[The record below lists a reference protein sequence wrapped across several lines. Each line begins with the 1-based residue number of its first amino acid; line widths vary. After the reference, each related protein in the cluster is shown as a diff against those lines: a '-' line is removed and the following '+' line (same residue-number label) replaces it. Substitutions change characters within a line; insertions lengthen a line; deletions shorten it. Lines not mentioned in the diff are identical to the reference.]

1 MEGLELAVSKL
12 IQLKDVSKSGIA
24 VGDVLTVLTTNPYTF
39 GWGAAGGGAL
49 GSDSFTT
56 VAGTDVY
63 TRPALNGKTIVLLF
77 YGQTLADPSTYS
89 LTGGDQLKFAYPP
102 DDAYN
107 IVIIYQ

>member
-39 GWGAAGGGAL
+39 GWSAGGGGAL
-49 GSDSFTT
+49 AADTFTT
-56 VAGTDVY
+56 TAGVDVY

-77 YGQTLADPSTYS
+77 YGQVLSDPSTYS
-89 LTGGDQLKFAYPP
+89 LTGDQLQFLYPP

-107 IVIIYQ
+107 IVTLYQ

>member
-39 GWGAAGGGAL
+39 GWSTGGGGAL

-56 VAGTDVY
+56 VAGTSTY
-63 TRPALNGKTIVLLF
+63 TRTALNGKTIVLLF
-77 YGQTLADPSTYS
+77 YGQVLSDPSLYT
-89 LTGGDQLKFAYPP
+89 LVGDQLTFTYPP

>member
-39 GWGAAGGGAL
+39 GWSTGGGGGL
-49 GSDSFTT
+49 GSESFTT
-56 VAGTDVY
+56 IPGIDKY
-63 TRPALNGKTIVLLF
+63 TILALNGKTIVLLF

-89 LTGGDQLKFAYPP
+89 LTGDQLKFNYAP

>member
-39 GWGAAGGGAL
+39 GWGSAGGGAL
-49 GSDSFTT
+49 SSDAFTT
-56 VAGTDVY
+56 VAGTSTY
-63 TRPALNGKTIVLLF
+63 TRPLLLGKTIVLLF
-77 YGQTLADPSTYS
+77 YGQVLSDPSTYT
-89 LTGGDQLKFAYPP
+89 LVGDQLTFTYPP

>member
-49 GSDSFTT
+49 ASYSFAT
-56 VAGTDVY
+56 VAGTDTY
-63 TRPALNGKTIVLLF
+63 TIPILLGKTIVLLF
-77 YGQTLADPSTYS
+77 YGQVLSDPSTYT
-89 LTGGDQLKFAYPP
+89 LTGDVLKFSYAP

>member
-39 GWGAAGGGAL
+39 GWGAGGGAL
-49 GSDSFTT
+49 SSYSFVTI
-56 VAGTDVY
+56 AGTDTY
-63 TRPALNGKTIVLLF
+63 TILVLNGKTIVLLF

-89 LTGGDQLKFAYPP
+89 LTGGDQLKFNYPP

>member
-12 IQLKDVSKSGIA
+12 IQLRDVSKSGIA

-39 GWGAAGGGAL
+39 GWSTGGAI
-49 GSDSFTT
+49 SSYSFVTI
-56 VAGTDVY
+56 AGTDTY
-63 TRPALNGKTIVLLF
+63 TIPVLNGKTIVLLF

-89 LTGGDQLKFAYPP
+89 LTGGDQLKFSYTP